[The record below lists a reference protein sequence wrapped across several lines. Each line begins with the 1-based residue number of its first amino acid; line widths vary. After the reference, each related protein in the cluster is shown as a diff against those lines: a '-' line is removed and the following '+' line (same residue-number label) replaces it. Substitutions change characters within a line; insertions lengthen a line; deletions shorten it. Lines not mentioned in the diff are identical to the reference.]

1 MEPQR
6 GRAAKRM
13 TEMTGCEASTLHR
26 LLEIGKIN
34 EDGLYKQY
42 QEFRGTP
49 IDGDIV
55 IIDEMSMVDMF
66 LMNYLLQSLY
76 LGTKL
81 ILVGDSD
88 QLSSVGPGN
97 VLKDIIESE
106 KIATIH
112 LDKIFRQ
119 AAKSKIIVN
128 AHRVN
133 EGEGF
138 IAKEECSEDSKN
150 DFFFIN
156 EINQEKI
163 LEEIKSLCTGR
174 LKNFGDYD
182 FFENIQILTPTK
194 KGLLGT
200 KELNIA
206 LQSVLNPENKVKKE
220 KVNKTCTFRVG
231 DRIMQVKNNY
241 DIYWEKV
248 KLHEN
253 GTGVF
258 NGEFGTIMDIDEKG
272 KSIEIKFDDEK
283 IAWYGFQDLDQIEH
297 SYSITIHKAQ
307 RKRI

>member
-49 IDGDIV
+49 IDGDVV

-133 EGEGF
+133 EGKGF
-138 IAKEECSEDSKN
+138 VSKEECSEDSKS

-248 KLHEN
+248 QFHEN
-253 GTGVF
+253 GSGVF
-258 NGEFGTIMDIDEKG
+258 NGEFGTIVDIDEKG
-272 KSIEIKFDDEK
+272 KSIEIKYDDEK
-283 IAWYGFQDLDQIEH
+283 TVWYGFQDLDQIEH

-307 RKRI
+307 RK